1 MAGAPR
7 GSGGGSEDGHRRG
20 LPPLRLRARVR
31 QREGDRRGRA
41 REDRRGHGEE
51 GGPVHRQQGAW
62 RPLWNTFHRPELVL
76 PACKKTLENFGLDY
90 LDLYL
95 MHWPMAFKEG
105 DESFPTDAEG
115 NFITEDIDYVD
126 TYLAMEECVRQKL
139 TRSIG
144 VSNFNSQQILRVLK
158 ASIKPVMNQ
167 VECHPYLNQKRLIEF
182 CRARGIQ
189 VTGYSPL
196 GAPNTVWAPGAP
208 KLVEDPRLAQLAA
221 RLGRSVAQVV
231 LRYLVQN
238 RVIAIPKSTNPTR
251 LKQNISVFDF
261 QLSEEDMEFIDG
273 MNSNTRTCPFFQ
285 CKNDKNYPFVGEF

>member
-1 MAGAPR
+1 MSTVELANGVQVPLI
-7 GSGGGSEDGHRRG
+7 G
-20 LPPLRLRARVR
+20 LGTW
-31 QREGDRRGRA
+31 Q
-41 REDRRGHGEE
+41 
-51 GGPVHRQQGAW
+51 
-62 RPLWNTFHRPELVL
+62 LWNTFHRPELVL